1 MPYPPATEAKINEV
15 ATALERYGRN
25 SIIVLS
31 GVPGTGKTF
40 VAEVAAQ
47 RHCGHPLLVKSIQFH
62 QSYAY
67 EDFMEGL
74 RPTPAGGFVP
84 AAGVFLDWNDRA
96 QADQANRYCLL
107 IEEFTRANI
116 ASVLG
121 ELMTYIEYR
130 NRSFTTPLTRRQ
142 VTVADNLVVL
152 ATMNPRDRSALE
164 VDDALI
170 RRLRIIDCPPDTGQ
184 LAEMLRGSLPN
195 DGQTQ
200 DETQLIAALVRIF
213 EDCEQ
218 QHPGTYR
225 ELMPFGHG
233 IFAGVEGDQDLF
245 FLWHQ
250 RIKHLLERP
259 LVTPHPF
266 TETIKPLYLWKAA
279 DPAWSQPVTPS
290 TTDQEEQPEQPVPE
304 QAGQAGQA
312 GQTPDQSALQAA
324 ADPESAEQE
333 DED

>member
-15 ATALERYGRN
+15 VVALERYGGN
-25 SIIVLS
+25 SIVVLS

-40 VAEVAAQ
+40 VSEVAAQ
-47 RHCGHPLLVKSIQFH
+47 RHCGHPLLVKPIQFH

-67 EDFMEGL
+67 EDFIEGL
-74 RPTPAGGFVP
+74 RPTPDGGFMP
-84 AAGVFLDWNDRA
+84 ASGVFLELNDRA
-96 QADQANRYCLL
+96 RADQGNRYCLL

-130 NRSFTTPLTRRQ
+130 NRSFITPLTRRR
-142 VTVADNLVVL
+142 VTVADNLVIL

-170 RRLRIIDCPPDTGQ
+170 RRLRIIDCPPDTDQ
-184 LAEMLRGSLPN
+184 LQEMLRASLPN
-195 DGQTQ
+195 GGQSQ
-200 DETQLIAALVRIF
+200 DESQLIAALVRIF
-213 EDCEQ
+213 KECER

-233 IFAGVEGDQDLF
+233 IFDRVESERDLF
-245 FLWHQ
+245 YLWHQ

-266 TETIKPLYLWKAA
+266 AETIKPLYLWKDSNPGWAQTVA
-279 DPAWSQPVTPS
+279 LATPQPP
-290 TTDQEEQPEQPVPE
+290 DQDQQPNQGQQAEQPGGPTEE
-304 QAGQAGQA
+304 
-312 GQTPDQSALQAA
+312 
-324 ADPESAEQE
+324 AENAE
-333 DED
+333 DVDEE